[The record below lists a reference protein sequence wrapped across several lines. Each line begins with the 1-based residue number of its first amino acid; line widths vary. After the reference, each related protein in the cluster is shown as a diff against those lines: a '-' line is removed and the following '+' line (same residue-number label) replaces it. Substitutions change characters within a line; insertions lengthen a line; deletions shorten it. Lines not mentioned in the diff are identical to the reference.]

1 MCCIY
6 RNLARRTTDIG
17 FIYGVS
23 DVASLPARRCQLYKL
38 LRALIG
44 ITMFQ
49 SAYMAE
55 VIRGGLQA
63 IPKGQYEAASAL
75 GLGYWRS
82 MGLVILPQALKL
94 VIPGIVNT
102 FIAFLKTPL

>member
-1 MCCIY
+1 MCRIY

-23 DVASLPARRCQLYKL
+23 DVALFLPDGVNFNKL

-55 VIRGGLQA
+55 VIREVYRPYQRDNMKRRL
-63 IPKGQYEAASAL
+63 L
-75 GLGYWRS
+75 W
-82 MGLVILPQALKL
+82 V
-94 VIPGIVNT
+94 
-102 FIAFLKTPL
+102 

>member
-17 FIYGVS
+17 LFMASVMLPLFLPDGVNFNK
-23 DVASLPARRCQLYKL
+23 LY
-38 LRALIG
+38 ALIG

-63 IPKGQYEAASAL
+63 IPKDNMKRRLLWASDTGAVW
-75 GLGYWRS
+75 GS
-82 MGLVILPQALKL
+82 
-94 VIPGIVNT
+94 
-102 FIAFLKTPL
+102 